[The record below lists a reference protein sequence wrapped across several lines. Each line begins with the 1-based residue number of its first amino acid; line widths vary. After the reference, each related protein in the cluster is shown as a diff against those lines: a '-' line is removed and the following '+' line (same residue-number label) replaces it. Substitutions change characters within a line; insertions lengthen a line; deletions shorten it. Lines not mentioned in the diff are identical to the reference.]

1 MIGAAH
7 LLKTTHEAA
16 HAALAR
22 LLTLTAMVFS
32 FAETVFASVCAPMVD
47 MSEMGAE
54 VMDGDDGD
62 ASPGAMDC
70 MLMPGHGTDQDGGD
84 RDDHCPLSPVVG
96 QGCSAAA
103 SLPVSHAGAGP
114 PPDHGALR
122 TVADEAR
129 PDLLLSHGL
138 FRPPRA

>member
-1 MIGAAH
+1 MKRRTR
-7 LLKTTHEAA
+7 LLAG
-16 HAALAR
+16 
-22 LLTLTAMVFS
+22 LLTLAAMVFS

-138 FRPPRA
+138 FRPPRS